1 MKWKRIYGLYLVCF
15 LAFFNVLVWTEVHGR
30 ENHELTIAFLNVG
43 QGDGIYIEAPNG
55 NQIMFDGGP
64 DSSVLSELGR
74 IMPWYDRSL
83 DMLVVTNPDKD
94 HYGGF
99 IDVIKSYSVQ
109 RIVESGTF
117 SHTSTYNIFENE
129 VASHNIPKTIARQ
142 GMRIVLDRVR
152 GVYIEILFPDTD
164 VSSWSTNDGS
174 IIAKLVY
181 GKTSVLLTG
190 DSPQKIES
198 HLIKQYGNN
207 LQSTVLKVGHH
218 GSRTSTSDEYVSVT
232 RPQYAVISDGQKN
245 RYGHPHKQ
253 TLDTLNRHKVQ
264 ILRTDQLG
272 TIVMKSDGDKFEITN
287 YK

>member
-1 MKWKRIYGLYLVCF
+1 MKFKRIYSLYIVFF
-15 LAFFNVLVWTEVHGR
+15 LIFFNALIWNALYE
-30 ENHELTIAFLNVG
+30 HETRALTIGFLNIG

-99 IDVIKSYSVQ
+99 IDVIKSYSVGGV
-109 RIVESGTF
+109 VEPGTV
-117 SHTSTYNIFENE
+117 SHTSTYKFFEDE
-129 VASHNIPKTIARQ
+129 IASHGIPKTIVRR
-142 GMRIVLDRVR
+142 GMTIVLDREH

-174 IIAKLVY
+174 IVARLVY
-181 GKTSVLLTG
+181 GQTSVLLTG

-198 HLIKQYGNN
+198 YLIEKDGAN
-207 LQSTVLKVGHH
+207 LRSTVLKIGHH
-218 GSRTSTSDEYVSVT
+218 GSRTSSSDEYVSVI
-232 RPQYAVISDGQKN
+232 RPEYAVISDGKNN
-245 RYGHPHKQ
+245 RYGHPHKE
-253 TLDTLNRHKVQ
+253 TLDTLNRHHIQ

-272 TIVMKSDGDKFEITN
+272 TIIMKSDGEEFHLEN
-287 YK
+287 